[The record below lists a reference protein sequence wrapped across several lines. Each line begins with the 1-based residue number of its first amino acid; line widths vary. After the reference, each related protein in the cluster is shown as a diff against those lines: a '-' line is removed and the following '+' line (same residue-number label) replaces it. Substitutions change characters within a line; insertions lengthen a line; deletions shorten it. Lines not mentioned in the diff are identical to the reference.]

1 MEHRELSTK
10 MRVSEANRGRGHRA
24 AVPQSEAR
32 NEMRAVKVA
41 EILNLS
47 APYVTAL
54 VKKGKLKAHP
64 RQSGGWCGNPG
75 YGYFYQD
82 VMEYQKQ
89 RAAGRSMPARQAD
102 PALLTE
108 LKAALEDF
116 QAARVLL
123 DEQAERLRELAAK
136 LLKEGERSEPRAR
149 GHREAVP
156 QARSPQ

>member
-10 MRVSEANRGRGHRA
+10 E
-24 AVPQSEAR
+24 
-32 NEMRAVKVA
+32 VA

-64 RQSGGWCGNPG
+64 RQSGWCGNPG

-89 RAAGRSMPARQAD
+89 RAAGRNAPKARQAD

-123 DEQAERLRELAAK
+123 DEQTKRLEELAAK
-136 LLKEGERSEPRAR
+136 LLGA
-149 GHREAVP
+149 
-156 QARSPQ
+156 

>member
-10 MRVSEANRGRGHRA
+10 E
-24 AVPQSEAR
+24 
-32 NEMRAVKVA
+32 VA

-64 RQSGGWCGNPG
+64 RQSGGWCGNPS

-89 RAAGRSMPARQAD
+89 RAAGRNMPKVRQAN

-116 QAARVLL
+116 QAARLLL
-123 DEQAERLRELAAK
+123 DEQTERLEELAAK
-136 LLKEGERSEPRAR
+136 LLGA
-149 GHREAVP
+149 
-156 QARSPQ
+156 

>member
-10 MRVSEANRGRGHRA
+10 E
-24 AVPQSEAR
+24 
-32 NEMRAVKVA
+32 VA

-89 RAAGRSMPARQAD
+89 RAAGRRGGRAKRTEDEDTAKQYRSPKPETRSGTGRKKPKVRQAD

-123 DEQAERLRELAAK
+123 DEQAERLKELAAK
-136 LLKEGERSEPRAR
+136 LLKEGE
-149 GHREAVP
+149 
-156 QARSPQ
+156 

>member
-10 MRVSEANRGRGHRA
+10 E
-24 AVPQSEAR
+24 
-32 NEMRAVKVA
+32 VA

-89 RAAGRSMPARQAD
+89 RAAGRNAPKARQAD

-123 DEQAERLRELAAK
+123 DEQTKRLEELAAK
-136 LLKEGERSEPRAR
+136 LLGA
-149 GHREAVP
+149 
-156 QARSPQ
+156 